1 VQDNGQA
8 FCEVP
13 EVPIRSK
20 DGQVTSD
27 GDGTNQEVGIRALNT
42 LGSTQVEKLRGVYKI
57 FAQQGNI
64 RECVEVGFET
74 RELRT
79 IPHTGE
85 NFLPNRPDDFGN
97 MGHDKTPQLL
107 RLRMEMTVCAS
118 QRQ

>member
-8 FCEVP
+8 FCEAA
-13 EVPIRSK
+13 EVPIRRK

-27 GDGTNQEVGIRALNT
+27 GDGTNQEVGIRTLNA
-42 LGSTQVEKLRGVYKI
+42 LGSTQVEKLRGGYKI
-57 FAQQGNI
+57 FAQQWNI

-79 IPHTGE
+79 IPNAGE

-97 MGHDKTPQLL
+97 MGHDKTPHLL
-107 RLRMEMTVCAS
+107 RLRMEMTICAS

>member
-1 VQDNGQA
+1 M
-8 FCEVP
+8 P

-27 GDGTNQEVGIRALNT
+27 GDCTNQEVGVRALNA
-42 LGSTQVEKLRGVYKI
+42 LGSAQVEKLRSGYKI
-57 FAQQGNI
+57 FAQKWNI
-64 RECVEVGFET
+64 RECVEVIFQT

-85 NFLPNRPDDFGN
+85 NLLPNWSDDFGN
-97 MGHDKTPQLL
+97 MSYDKTPQFL

>member
-1 VQDNGQA
+1 VQNNWQA

-27 GDGTNQEVGIRALNT
+27 GDGTNQEVGIRTLNA
-42 LGSTQVEKLRGVYKI
+42 LGSTQVEKLRGGYKI
-57 FAQQGNI
+57 FAQQWNI

-85 NFLPNRPDDFGN
+85 KLLPNWPDDFGN
-97 MGHDKTPQLL
+97 MGNDKTAQLL
-107 RLRMEMTVCAS
+107 RLRMEMTDCAS